1 MQICSFSCSKPAL
14 RRYYTVSHAVV
25 SHAVVSHAV
34 DMGEDAMQSM
44 HDRRG

>member
-25 SHAVVSHAV
+25 SHAV